1 MSRRSIVAATLA
13 AAFGAMAFV
22 TPAAAQAS
30 VKVGTLVC
38 NVAGGIGLIITSK
51 KAAVC
56 TFTDVNGVTTAYRGE
71 FTTVG
76 IDIGVTNEETIVWAV
91 FQPSRQ
97 PASLAGTYVGATAE
111 ATIVAGL
118 GANVLVGGSNKSI
131 ALQPLSVSGQT
142 GLNFAAGMGGLTL
155 TAQ

>member
-13 AAFGAMAFV
+13 VALGVVAFAS
-22 TPAAAQAS
+22 PAAAQAS

-51 KAAVC
+51 QAAVC
-56 TFTDVNGVTTAYRGE
+56 TFTNVNGTTSVYRGE

-76 IDIGVTNEETIVWAV
+76 IDIGVTTEETIVWAV
-91 FQPSRQ
+91 LQPTRQ
-97 PASLAGTYVGATAE
+97 AASLAGTYVGATAE
-111 ATIVAGL
+111 ATVVAGV
-118 GANVLVGGSNKSI
+118 GANVLIGGSNKSI

-155 TAQ
+155 TPQ